1 MANPIEVKSLD
12 HVTLVVK
19 DLDRSRQFYV
29 EGLGMREVPRP
40 AFSFP
45 GAWFQAGPT
54 LIHLIG
60 EHPGGSPAGNP
71 LAEEFR
77 TTRSNHFA
85 FLVDDVEAAYARAR
99 ELGMKIVSPPKTRPD
114 GFVQVFLNDP
124 DGFVVE
130 LCSPAR

>member
-1 MANPIEVKSLD
+1 MASPIQVQSLD

-19 DLDRSRQFYV
+19 DLEQSRQFYV
-29 EGLGMREVPRP
+29 DGLGMREVPRP

-45 GAWFQAGPT
+45 GAWFQAGAT

-85 FLVDDVEAAYARAR
+85 FLVDDVEAAYIRAK
-99 ELGMKIVSPPKTRPD
+99 ELGLQIVSPPKSRPD

-130 LCSPAR
+130 LCSPGK

>member
-1 MANPIEVKSLD
+1 MANPIQVKSLD

-19 DLDRSRQFYV
+19 DLELSRRFYV
-29 EGLGMREVPRP
+29 DGLGMREVPRP

-45 GAWFQAGPT
+45 GSWFQAGPT

-60 EHPGGSPAGNP
+60 EHFGGSPAGNP

-85 FLVDDVEAAYARAR
+85 FLVDDVEAAYARAQ
-99 ELGMKIVSPPKTRPD
+99 ELGMKIVSSPKARPD

-130 LCSPAR
+130 LCSPAK